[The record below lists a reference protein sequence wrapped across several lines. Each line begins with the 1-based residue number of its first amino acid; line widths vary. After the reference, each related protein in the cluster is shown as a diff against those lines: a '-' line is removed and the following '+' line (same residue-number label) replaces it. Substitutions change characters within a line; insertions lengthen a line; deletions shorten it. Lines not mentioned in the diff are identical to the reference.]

1 MKIDEARKIR
11 VKALELLMKAHVVV
25 TPDEAENMEV
35 ADFGLGDIGNI
46 GLQVVVCENNRRYC
60 AKEIILL
67 PRQICP
73 EHRHPPV
80 DSANPGK
87 QETFRCRWGV
97 VYLYTSGEPAAR
109 PRAIIPGKYRPY
121 FTVWNEIILRPGD
134 QFTLPPDTLH
144 WFQSGDEGAVLSEFS
159 SSSIDELDI
168 WTQPGL
174 DRMPRYDV

>member
-1 MKIDEARKIR
+1 MKREDVERARARASAILK
-11 VKALELLMKAHVVV
+11 KAGIAV
-25 TPDEAENMEV
+25 TPREQAHIEV
-35 ADFGLGDIGNI
+35 ADFGLGALARYGFEI
-46 GLQVVVCENNRRYC
+46 VVYENNDRYC
-60 AKEIILL
+60 AKEIILM

-97 VYLYTSGEPAAR
+97 VYLYTSGEPATR

-144 WFQSGDEGAVLSEFS
+144 WFQAGDEGAVLSEFS

-168 WTQPGL
+168 WTHPGL
-174 DRMPRYDV
+174 DRMPRYEA